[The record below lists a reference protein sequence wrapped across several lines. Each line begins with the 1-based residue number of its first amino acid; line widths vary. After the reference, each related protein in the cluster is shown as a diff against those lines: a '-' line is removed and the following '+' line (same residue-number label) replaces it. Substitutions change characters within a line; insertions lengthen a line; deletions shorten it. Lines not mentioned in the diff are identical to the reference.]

1 MANAFLEKHVD
12 PWPSGKAYRMCTLL
26 TVLAVLIWTK
36 ATIEFIWF
44 HFYGQGAMQRCHN
57 VMYTENSIMKEGVKW
72 KVASNQN
79 RKSAV
84 HPNMMLNQAASL
96 FLDERTT
103 PTRPGWTTNSCSS
116 ARTFPWFSILIVQL
130 SVHVIW

>member
-1 MANAFLEKHVD
+1 
-12 PWPSGKAYRMCTLL
+12 
-26 TVLAVLIWTK
+26 
-36 ATIEFIWF
+36 
-44 HFYGQGAMQRCHN
+44 MQRCHN

-103 PTRPGWTTNSCSS
+103 PTRPG
-116 ARTFPWFSILIVQL
+116 
-130 SVHVIW
+130 